1 MIFIQEE
8 HDMSNHKI
16 NIGNVEL
23 ISVSDGTGDREP
35 TFVFPDS
42 DLAIWQ
48 SEFSELLD
56 DNNHLHPRY
65 GSVIIRSEG
74 KLILVDTGLQAP
86 GGTLIKELN
95 NNGVAP
101 DQIDLVVMTHLHPD
115 HVGWNF
121 SNGLPTFPNARY
133 LAPKSDWEYWVHPDI
148 YKDAEHIVNQVLPL
162 ENLNLIDLMADEYSI
177 TSEIMTVATPGHTPG
192 HVSLLITSR
201 GEQGFVLGDVAHN
214 PAQAHYTDWNPVFDI
229 QPELSRQTRHN
240 ILDRLE
246 SENLMVSAGHFPT
259 PGFGKFIRSGNR
271 RIWQGV

>member
-1 MIFIQEE
+1 
-8 HDMSNHKI
+8 MSNHKI

-121 SNGLPTFPNARY
+121 SNGLPTFPNAGY

-214 PAQAHYTDWNPVFDI
+214 PAQAHYTDWNPVFEI
-229 QPELSRQTRHN
+229 QPEL
-240 ILDRLE
+240 
-246 SENLMVSAGHFPT
+246 
-259 PGFGKFIRSGNR
+259 
-271 RIWQGV
+271 